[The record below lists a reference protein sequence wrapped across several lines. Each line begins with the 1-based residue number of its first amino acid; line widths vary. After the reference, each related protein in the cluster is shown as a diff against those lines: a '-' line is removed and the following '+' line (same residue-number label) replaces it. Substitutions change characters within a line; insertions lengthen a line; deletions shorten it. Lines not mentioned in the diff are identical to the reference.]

1 MSAEKQPF
9 MVNDFRWCFSKN
21 ISRVYFTT
29 DVAYGCFPQSLNN
42 QSVRN
47 YLVNAIM
54 WFLLRDLDPSSFS
67 AGFFSTNLPSQ
78 IFFRQGFAVFSKP
91 VKLEPTLFGRNTTSV
106 KFARKTL
113 PDLEFTIY
121 EWHQTIKFLIRKNIL
136 SPGVGKNYKNL
147 CTMSAEKQP
156 FLLNDFRW
164 FFATNISRVYLTT
177 DVAYGCFP
185 QSLNNQ
191 SVRNYS
197 VNASIWFLLG
207 DLDRSSFSA
216 GFFSINLPIRHIFS
230 PWFGSVF
237 YAGKIRADTFR
248 SKDNLG

>member
-1 MSAEKQPF
+1 M
-9 MVNDFRWCFSKN
+9 
-21 ISRVYFTT
+21 
-29 DVAYGCFPQSLNN
+29 
-42 QSVRN
+42 
-47 YLVNAIM
+47 
-54 WFLLRDLDPSSFS
+54 
-67 AGFFSTNLPSQ
+67 
-78 IFFRQGFAVFSKP
+78 
-91 VKLEPTLFGRNTTSV
+91 
-106 KFARKTL
+106 
-113 PDLEFTIY
+113 
-121 EWHQTIKFLIRKNIL
+121 L

-197 VNASIWFLLG
+197 VNTILWFLLG

-216 GFFSINLPIRHIFS
+216 GFFFINLPLGIFFRQGLAMFS
-230 PWFGSVF
+230 QPIILEPTLFGRNTTSVKF
-237 YAGKIRADTFR
+237 ARKTLPDLEATIYGWHQTIKL
-248 SKDNLG
+248 SQP